1 MSGPNNSDAI
11 NLKCENPW
19 FSDVYSG
26 RKNFEV
32 RVDDR
37 GYEVGKTVNLLEYDR
52 ANNSYPGR
60 SVRVRITYILRDN
73 RFVPEGKCILGFVNI
88 DDDILGIKVT
98 TSLQPATF
106 KFIADMAQTNKVS
119 VPELIRN
126 IVEEKVGNA
135 RIAFIC
141 KEREQTGP

>member
-1 MSGPNNSDAI
+1 MPDPNAI

-26 RKNFEV
+26 KKNFEV

-52 ANNSYPGR
+52 AKDQYLGR

-73 RFVPEGKCILGFVNI
+73 RFVPEGKCIFGFVNT

-98 TSLQPATF
+98 TALQPDTF
-106 KFIADMAQTNKVS
+106 KFIACMAQTNKVR
-119 VPELIRN
+119 VPDLIRN

-135 RIAFIC
+135 RFSFHYN
-141 KEREQTGP
+141 ERERTHP

>member
-1 MSGPNNSDAI
+1 MPEQNNQDSI
-11 NLKCENPW
+11 KLKCENPW

-37 GYEVGKTVNLLEYDR
+37 GYEVGKNVTLLEYDR
-52 ANNSYPGR
+52 ASDTYLGR
-60 SVRVRITYILRDN
+60 SVHVRITYILRDN
-73 RFVPEGKCILGFVNI
+73 RFVPEGKCIFGFVNI

-98 TSLQPATF
+98 TSLQPEIF

-119 VPELIRN
+119 VPDLIRN
-126 IVEEKVGNA
+126 IVEEKVGNV
-135 RIAFIC
+135 RFSFHYN
-141 KEREQTGP
+141 ERERTHP